1 MRHAPVWIWV
11 LLAGTPVALGQNA
24 LGDGRG
30 LERRLEQTGA
40 YTGNVPRPDFRQ
52 EIRMRNA
59 VVTGNAGGGK
69 SFRGSISYSDPDDFR
84 GSLGSDSLFRFRR
97 DSFGVGGAT
106 NVGLRGTEALQY
118 QFNFSTGNA
127 RDTNFFSRSVGNAPP
142 ASSGL
147 VGGLDTSKLSKYDT
161 TGADEAAPELSTLR
175 STASFTATRGLSPAL
190 VGFTSV
196 RDGVIRV
203 TASELLGVRGDLLVP
218 DVSTGRF
225 VERSKLLTEQKAAML
240 GPQTGPETA
249 PPPKTAYQALQESLD
264 ARDGFDRA
272 KAREEAK
279 TPTPPTPP
287 PAEAPKPPD
296 GPEAPK
302 TPDKPVEPADGI
314 PPMKDP
320 ALNAP
325 PSTLEPEM
333 PKGLA
338 PWEQSVV
345 NMRRRM
351 AGLPP
356 LGRQV
361 APLGPDGLPPLD
373 EQTLQL
379 LKMPGPA
386 ISALV
391 GEGAGG
397 SMAKLIRE
405 GQEAMA
411 RGAYFDAEE
420 QFARALAIE
429 SGEPSAMAG
438 RVNAQIGAG
447 LFVSAAI
454 NLRQLFEQHP
464 ELIGVRYEG
473 AAMPGAARLAGVKEE
488 LLGLAK
494 PGNPERLPRPEAA
507 LLLAYLGHHT
517 KDQAAVRSGIAG
529 MRDAYTRSV
538 AAQARE
544 AGLTAMPDHL
554 IDLLE
559 QAWVQTPP
567 PEGK

>member
-1 MRHAPVWIWV
+1 MRHSQLLVWI
-11 LLAGTPVALGQNA
+11 LLAGTPVSMGQNA

-40 YTGNVPRPDFRQ
+40 YSGNVPRPDFRQ

-69 SFRGSISYSDPDDFR
+69 SFRGSVSYTDPDDFR

-97 DSFGVGGAT
+97 DSFGVGGST
-106 NVGLRGTEALQY
+106 NVGLRGTESLQY
-118 QFNFSTGNA
+118 QFNFATGNA
-127 RDTNFFSRSVGNAPP
+127 RDANFFSRSVGNEPP

-147 VGGLDTSKLSKYDT
+147 VGGLDTTKLPKYDT
-161 TGADEAAPELSTLR
+161 SGADESAPEMSTLR

-218 DVSTGRF
+218 DVSSGRF
-225 VERSKLLTEQKAAML
+225 IERSKLMLEQKAATL

-249 PPPKTAYQALQESLD
+249 PPPKTAYQELQEQLD

-279 TPTPPTPP
+279 TPPTAP
-287 PAEAPKPPD
+287 PAETPKAPDAPDPTTPP
-296 GPEAPK
+296 E
-302 TPDKPVEPADGI
+302 KPVEPADGV
-314 PPMKDP
+314 PPLKDP
-320 ALNAP
+320 ALTAP
-325 PSTLEPEM
+325 PFSMEPKM
-333 PKGLA
+333 PRGLA
-338 PWEQSVV
+338 PWEQAVV

-356 LGRQV
+356 LGRQ
-361 APLGPDGLPPLD
+361 ATPLGPDGLPPLD
-373 EQTLQL
+373 EGTLQL
-379 LKMPGPA
+379 LRMQGPA

-391 GEGAGG
+391 GEGTDGP
-397 SMAKLIRE
+397 MARLIRE
-405 GQEAMA
+405 GQEAMG

-420 QFARALAIE
+420 RFARALAIE

-447 LFVSAAI
+447 LYVSAAI

-473 AAMPGAARLAGVKEE
+473 AALPGAERLNGVKVE
-488 LLGLAK
+488 LLGLAR
-494 PGNPERLPRPEAA
+494 PAIAERLPRPEAA

-517 KDQAAVRSGIAG
+517 KDQGAVRDGIAG

-538 AAQARE
+538 AVQARE

-559 QAWVQTPP
+559 QAWLETPP
-567 PEGK
+567 AEGK

>member
-1 MRHAPVWIWV
+1 MRHAQVLVWI
-11 LLAGTPVALGQNA
+11 LLAGTPVAMGQNA

-40 YTGNVPRPDFRQ
+40 YSGNAPRPDFRQ

-69 SFRGSISYSDPDDFR
+69 SFRGSVSYTDPDDFR

-97 DSFGVGGAT
+97 DSFGVGGST
-106 NVGLRGTEALQY
+106 NVGLRGTESLQY

-127 RDTNFFSRSVGNAPP
+127 RDTAFFSRSVGNTPP

-147 VGGLDTSKLSKYDT
+147 VGGLDTSRLAKYDT
-161 TGADEAAPELSTLR
+161 TGADEAAPEMSTLR

-218 DVSTGRF
+218 DVSSGRF
-225 VERSKLLTEQKAAML
+225 IERSKLMLEQRAATL

-249 PPPKTAYQALQESLD
+249 PPPKTAYQQLQEQFD

-272 KAREEAK
+272 KAREEAR
-279 TPTPPTPP
+279 TPSMAP
-287 PAEAPKPPD
+287 PAEAPRAPD
-296 GPEAPK
+296 APQTPETPAAPK
-302 TPDKPVEPADGI
+302 DGI
-314 PPMKDP
+314 PPLKDP
-320 ALNAP
+320 ALEAP
-325 PSTLEPEM
+325 PSTLDPEM

-338 PWEQSVV
+338 RWEQSVL

-356 LGRQV
+356 LGRKPT
-361 APLGPDGLPPLD
+361 PLGPDGLPALD
-373 EQTLQL
+373 EDTLQL
-379 LKMPGPA
+379 LRMPGPA

-391 GEGAGG
+391 GEGTDGP
-397 SMAKLIRE
+397 MAKLIRE
-405 GQEAMA
+405 GQEAMG

-420 QFARALAIE
+420 RFARALAIE

-438 RVNAQIGAG
+438 RVNAQAGAG
-447 LFVSAAI
+447 LYVSAAI

-473 AAMPGAARLAGVKEE
+473 SALPAADRLIGVKAE

-494 PGNPERLPRPEAA
+494 PANAERLPRPEAA

-517 KDQAAVRSGIAG
+517 RDQGAVRDGIAG
-529 MRDAYTRSV
+529 MRESYRRSV

-544 AGLTAMPDHL
+544 AGLAAMPDYL

-559 QAWVQTPP
+559 QAWLEKAPA
-567 PEGK
+567 EGK

>member
-1 MRHAPVWIWV
+1 M
-11 LLAGTPVALGQNA
+11 GQNA

-40 YTGNVPRPDFRQ
+40 YSGNVPRPDFRQ

-69 SFRGSISYSDPDDFR
+69 SFRGSISYTDPDDFR

-106 NVGLRGTEALQY
+106 NVGLRGTESLQY
-118 QFNFSTGNA
+118 QFNFATGNA
-127 RDTNFFSRSVGNAPP
+127 RDATFISRSIGDARP
-142 ASSGL
+142 ANSGL
-147 VGGLDTSKLSKYDT
+147 VGGLDTSKLPKYDT
-161 TGADEAAPELSTLR
+161 SGADEVAPELSTLR

-225 VERSKLLTEQKAAML
+225 VERSKLLVEQRAAML
-240 GPQTGPETA
+240 GPQTGPETS
-249 PPPKTAYQALQESLD
+249 PPPKTAYQELQESLD

-279 TPTPPTPP
+279 SPPPAP
-287 PAEAPKPPD
+287 PAEAPRAPD
-296 GPEAPK
+296 APAN
-302 TPDKPVEPADGI
+302 PDAPSKPADGI
-314 PPMKDP
+314 EPLKDP
-320 ALNAP
+320 ALKAP
-325 PSTLEPEM
+325 PSTLSPEM

-351 AGLPP
+351 VGLPP
-356 LGRQV
+356 LGRPTT
-361 APLGPDGLPPLD
+361 PLGPDGLPPLD

-379 LKMPGPA
+379 LRMPGPA

-391 GEGAGG
+391 GEGEGG

-405 GQEAMA
+405 GQAAMA

-420 QFARALAIE
+420 RFARALAIE

-438 RVNAQIGAG
+438 RVNAQLGAG
-447 LFVSAAI
+447 LYVSAAI

-473 AAMPGAARLAGVKEE
+473 AALPSAERLNGVKAE
-488 LLGLAK
+488 LIVLAK
-494 PGNPERLPRPEAA
+494 PAVAERLPRPEAA

-517 KDQAAVRSGIAG
+517 RDQGAVRDGIAG
-529 MRDAYTRSV
+529 MREAYARSIAV
-538 AAQARE
+538 QARE
-544 AGLTAMPDHL
+544 AGLAAMPDHL

-559 QAWVQTPP
+559 QAWLETPP
-567 PEGK
+567 SEGK